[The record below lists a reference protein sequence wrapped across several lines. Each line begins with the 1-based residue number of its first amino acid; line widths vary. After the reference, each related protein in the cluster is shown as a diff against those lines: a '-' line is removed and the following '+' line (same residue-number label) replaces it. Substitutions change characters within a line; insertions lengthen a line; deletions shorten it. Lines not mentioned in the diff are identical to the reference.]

1 MRSMCRIRPDMSR
14 MAVGD
19 GHGNGPQPRPPM
31 NQLGHVVL
39 RVRYRPENL
48 IDGIQDA
55 RHQPHV
61 RCQAAPTQIL
71 RQARVVLFR
80 FWVDRGAALLE
91 SATGEMTYLLL
102 CKPHHLLFDRDGG
115 GESSTRGLWYSMCT
129 GKMVRAT
136 SFFSGTWNA
145 EQKQTKKSKEKGN
158 EQVRIKA
165 KRAGTEQERKE
176 REMLYCNSTQLAP
189 LSCTFSLYV
198 LSTDLGAAT
207 RCLNDLQCAELS
219 KGDSGKKQE
228 RRN

>member
-14 MAVGD
+14 MDVGD

-115 GESSTRGLWYSMCT
+115 GSLQHVGSGIACAPEKWCERRRFFRG
-129 GKMVRAT
+129 R
-136 SFFSGTWNA
+136 GTQSRN
-145 EQKQTKKSKEKGN
+145 KPK
-158 EQVRIKA
+158 KA
-165 KRAGTEQERKE
+165 KRRA
-176 REMLYCNSTQLAP
+176 M
-189 LSCTFSLYV
+189 
-198 LSTDLGAAT
+198 
-207 RCLNDLQCAELS
+207 S
-219 KGDSGKKQE
+219 KCE
-228 RRN
+228 

>member
-1 MRSMCRIRPDMSR
+1 MWTPGTKYRRRDGRSQQGNSICRKATVSPILTTSPISPIYHDASFGARPDMSR

-129 GKMVRAT
+129 GKMV
-136 SFFSGTWNA
+136 
-145 EQKQTKKSKEKGN
+145 
-158 EQVRIKA
+158 
-165 KRAGTEQERKE
+165 
-176 REMLYCNSTQLAP
+176 
-189 LSCTFSLYV
+189 
-198 LSTDLGAAT
+198 
-207 RCLNDLQCAELS
+207 
-219 KGDSGKKQE
+219 
-228 RRN
+228 

>member
-1 MRSMCRIRPDMSR
+1 
-14 MAVGD
+14 
-19 GHGNGPQPRPPM
+19 M

-71 RQARVVLFR
+71 RQARAVLFR

-115 GESSTRGLWYSMCT
+115 GGDTRGERWTAEEPQILAQHPGQSMSKLESMLPNKSIT
-129 GKMVRAT
+129 
-136 SFFSGTWNA
+136 
-145 EQKQTKKSKEKGN
+145 QIKSKLSH
-158 EQVRIKA
+158 VRQA
-165 KRAGTEQERKE
+165 YNRQA
-176 REMLYCNSTQLAP
+176 
-189 LSCTFSLYV
+189 FV
-198 LSTDLGAAT
+198 D
-207 RCLNDLQCAELS
+207 
-219 KGDSGKKQE
+219 
-228 RRN
+228 

>member
-1 MRSMCRIRPDMSR
+1 

-102 CKPHHLLFDRDGG
+102 CKPRGANPTTCCLTEIGG
-115 GESSTRGLWYSMCT
+115 GSLQHVGSGIACAPEKWCERRRFFRG
-129 GKMVRAT
+129 R
-136 SFFSGTWNA
+136 GTQSRN
-145 EQKQTKKSKEKGN
+145 KPK
-158 EQVRIKA
+158 KA
-165 KRAGTEQERKE
+165 KRRA
-176 REMLYCNSTQLAP
+176 M
-189 LSCTFSLYV
+189 
-198 LSTDLGAAT
+198 
-207 RCLNDLQCAELS
+207 S
-219 KGDSGKKQE
+219 KCE
-228 RRN
+228 

>member
-1 MRSMCRIRPDMSR
+1 MLAKPPIKTRLQLTAKEQVKIEHVSMSVGWCVCNNITAVACMIYSLHVNRLQLGFSFRSSAAAPPTWPDSRLAKDFLTSTMRSMCRIRPDMSR
-14 MAVGD
+14 MDVGD

-129 GKMVRAT
+129 GKMV
-136 SFFSGTWNA
+136 
-145 EQKQTKKSKEKGN
+145 
-158 EQVRIKA
+158 
-165 KRAGTEQERKE
+165 
-176 REMLYCNSTQLAP
+176 
-189 LSCTFSLYV
+189 
-198 LSTDLGAAT
+198 
-207 RCLNDLQCAELS
+207 
-219 KGDSGKKQE
+219 
-228 RRN
+228 